1 MQDHLRV
8 VVVEFTH
15 ALLEPYDLAELLHR
29 VTEHAVRVTQG
40 VGAGIMLWNGSDLEF
55 AAASSDAVTAAE
67 RFQGRVEE
75 GVCHDAFTTNRTLVV
90 DDLGATDQ
98 WPNYTTRAR
107 ELGFEAVIGVP
118 LNVHRTTI
126 GVLNVYRDTPR
137 AWSHQDIESCEIL
150 AAMAAG
156 YVLYASALQNQ
167 TQLSGQLQHAL
178 ESRAVI
184 EQAKGVLMAREQID
198 GETAFKR
205 LREASMNANRRLRD
219 IAHEIVAA
227 ASGG

>member
-1 MQDHLRV
+1 R
-8 VVVEFTH
+8 
-15 ALLEPYDLAELLHR
+15 
-29 VTEHAVRVTQG
+29 
-40 VGAGIMLWNGSDLEF
+40 
-55 AAASSDAVTAAE
+55 AAE
-67 RFQGRVEE
+67 RYQGRVEE

-156 YVLYASALQNQ
+156 YVLYASALQDQ
-167 TQLSGQLQHAL
+167 TELSGQLQQAL
-178 ESRAVI
+178 QSRAVI

-198 GETAFKR
+198 DAAAFAW
-205 LREASMNANRRLRD
+205 LRNASMNANRRLHD
-219 IAHEIVAA
+219 IAREVVDGA